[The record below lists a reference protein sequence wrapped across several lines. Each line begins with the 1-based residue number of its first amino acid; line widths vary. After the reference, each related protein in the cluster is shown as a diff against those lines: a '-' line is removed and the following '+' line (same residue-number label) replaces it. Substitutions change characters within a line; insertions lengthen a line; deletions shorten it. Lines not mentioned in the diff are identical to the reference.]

1 MPLDSIAVFTPI
13 DRITDANGA
22 PVPGGSVEFYAA
34 GTSTPFTV
42 YSDNTLS
49 TPLGTIVYLDSGGF
63 PVTSQGSSTKTL
75 VYTGTS
81 AYKMIVKDTNG
92 AVVLSFDNI
101 RGASVSPASSTT
113 AYPVTP
119 TISKTTTYTIQTTDQ
134 GKLINANCTGGS
146 FALTLPSAV
155 TAGDSWRIG
164 VRHVGTQ
171 NQITIVVQGSQTISR
186 SGVASTTLPLAY
198 YGETVWLVSDG
209 ANWSVD
215 SYVPRH
221 YTGGEGMLVVA
232 DRLTSAPGS
241 PVSGARYI
249 ISGSPSG
256 TWATLGYS
264 ANDVVEY
271 DGNGS
276 WTKYTPYDGL
286 FAYVANGTTLYQY
299 RTSSWVALSNIT
311 APTSTNLQ
319 YAVWEHQATNGTG
332 GGTPTANA
340 WTTRPITTE
349 VINNITGASLASN
362 NITLPVGKYLVTVQ
376 QAFYSTSGTSGVSSA
391 YEAKQRI
398 VANTATLGA
407 NDLYGLSMF
416 TGGVWT
422 ASGFSVSYYGGSAL
436 SDTYLI
442 DVQVAGSINLQYYV
456 NAAYTNG
463 LGSPSAEPNNAAEVY
478 ARVAVLALNS
488 LQGPQGTT
496 GLTGAAGTNGTD
508 GGVRWLFA
516 SSTTM
521 ADPSAGNFRLNNAT
535 MSSVT
540 AAAFSANSGE
550 TGNPS
555 VLAFLQA
562 WDDSTTTAHRGYIL
576 LKKTSAPQNFAIYD
590 ITGALTDN
598 TTWVQLALTYVA
610 SSGSFSASDV
620 IGVEFVRTGDAGS
633 TGGISSLSPGS
644 GITSNTAATA
654 PGSALTSAGTLSQ
667 AELVNAQT
675 GTTYT
680 VVDGD
685 RAKLLTLS
693 NASPVAVTL
702 PQANATT
709 TFVSGWFVDV
719 MNKGAG
725 TVTITP
731 TTSTINGASSLN
743 LVTGA
748 GVRIVSDGTNYQI
761 TRTPVSVG
769 GSTTQIQYNSSGSLA
784 GAAGLIFDGTS
795 KVTLGVA
802 GASVGGVSFNNATS
816 GSITLQPVTGALGA
830 VTLSLPAATD
840 TLVGKATTDT
850 LTNKTISGASNTIT
864 NVSLA
869 TGVTGNLPVTNLNSG
884 TGASSSTFWR
894 GDGSWAAIPATSL
907 TVGSTVVSGGTTTRV
922 LFDNAGVLGEY
933 TISGSGNV
941 AMTTSPSFTTPVLGT
956 PTSGTLTNCTG
967 LPLTT
972 GITGTLGVGNGGT
985 GASLSATGGTS
996 QVLRQSTVGGAVT
1009 VSQIAASDLS
1019 NGTTGSGAVA
1029 LATSPTFVTPVLG
1042 TPTSGTMTNC
1052 TGLPISTGVSGLG
1065 TGVATAL
1072 AAGVTGSGN
1081 IVLATSPTL
1090 VTPTLGAASA
1100 TSVTASGLLQAGTT
1114 LGISTDTL
1122 LSRATAASWQLGAA
1136 DAPSAV
1142 AQTLGVQNVVAGTT
1156 NIAGAN
1162 FTIKGSAGTG
1172 TGAGGSIIFQVAPA
1186 GTTGTAQNAFAAA
1199 LTIDSTKKAAFAS
1212 DVTAGSIFSTDILNS
1227 CVWVGGNATVN
1238 NSKIQASNYRLGM
1251 ASDIP
1256 LTWSSSTTTVY
1267 TADLYLSRAAAASL
1281 QLGAADAAAPV
1292 AQTLGVQNVVAGTT
1306 NTAGSNFTI
1315 KGSAGTGTGAG
1326 GDIIFQTAKA
1336 GSSGTAQ
1343 NTLAEAFRIKGT
1355 GPAVVLSGG
1364 GVTVANLPAAVQGG
1378 LAFVTDANATTRGT
1392 TVVGGGAN
1400 KLPVY
1405 SDGTNWIIA

>member
-1 MPLDSIAVFTPI
+1 
-13 DRITDANGA
+13 
-22 PVPGGSVEFYAA
+22 
-34 GTSTPFTV
+34 
-42 YSDNTLS
+42 
-49 TPLGTIVYLDSGGF
+49 
-63 PVTSQGSSTKTL
+63 
-75 VYTGTS
+75 
-81 AYKMIVKDTNG
+81 
-92 AVVLSFDNI
+92 
-101 RGASVSPASSTT
+101 
-113 AYPVTP
+113 
-119 TISKTTTYTIQTTDQ
+119 
-134 GKLINANCTGGS
+134 
-146 FALTLPSAV
+146 V
-155 TAGDSWRIG
+155 TAGDGWRIG
-164 VRHVGTQ
+164 IRHVGTA
-171 NQITIVVQGSQTISR
+171 NQVTIVVQGSQTISR
-186 SGVASTTLPLAY
+186 SGLTSTTLPLGY

-376 QAFYSTSGTSGVSSA
+376 QAFYATSATSGVSSA

-398 VANTATLGA
+398 VANTATLGS

-422 ASGFSVSYYGGSAL
+422 ASGFSVTYYGGSAL

-496 GLTGAAGTNGTD
+496 GLTGAAGANGTD

-598 TTWVQLALTYVA
+598 TTWVQLALTYVT

-784 GAAGLIFDGTS
+784 GAAGLSFDGTS

-894 GDGSWAAIPATSL
+894 GDGSWATPPTGL
-907 TVGSTVVSGGTTTRV
+907 TVGSTVISGGTTTRV

-941 AMTTSPSFTTPVLGT
+941 AMTTSPSFTTPALGT
-956 PTSGTLTNCTG
+956 PSAGVLTNCTG

-1009 VSQIAASDLS
+1009 VSQLAASDLS

-1029 LATSPTFVTPVLG
+1029 LATSPTFVTPLLG
-1042 TPTSGTMTNC
+1042 TPTSGTLTNC

-1081 IVLATSPTL
+1081 IVLATSPTM
-1090 VTPTLGAASA
+1090 VTPTLGVASA
-1100 TSVTASGLLQAGTT
+1100 TGLTISEAVGSSALTLTGATQTTSQPVINASQTWNNSGVTFTGLKLNVTDTASNASSLLMDLQVGTT
-1114 LGISTDTL
+1114 SKFKVDRTGLITSALAGSGQLMLYGGFSGFGIAFDGSGGPCIL
-1122 LSRATAASWQLGAA
+1122 WSGNYRYRM
-1136 DAPSAV
+1136 
-1142 AQTLGVQNVVAGTT
+1142 TT
-1156 NIAGAN
+1156 NFEIAN
-1162 FTIKGSAGTG
+1162 SA
-1172 TGAGGSIIFQVAPA
+1172 SIAWCSSW
-1186 GTTGTAQNAFAAA
+1186 AATSQDLF
-1199 LTIDSTKKAAFAS
+1199 LT
-1212 DVTAGSIFSTDILNS
+1212 
-1227 CVWVGGNATVN
+1227 
-1238 NSKIQASNYRLGM
+1238 
-1251 ASDIP
+1251 
-1256 LTWSSSTTTVY
+1256 
-1267 TADLYLSRAAAASL
+1267 RAAAATI
-1281 QLGAADAAAPV
+1281 QLGAADAASAV
-1292 AQTLGVQNVVAGTT
+1292 AQTFGVQSVVAGTT
-1306 NTAGSNFTI
+1306 NTAGANWTFT
-1315 KGSAGTGTGAG
+1315 GSKGTGTGAG

-1405 SDGTNWIIA
+1405 SDGANWIIA